1 MNGIRRGA
9 TVLALTTTVL
19 IATAGTR
26 APAQATFADS
36 AAVSTTISTGTVAAP
51 TQVEAKWLCTTTT
64 EGTTTTEVK
73 IEWWRSTSRGVTG
86 YLITV
91 HEVDGSSYELARVGP
106 TDEIY
111 YHADEQ
117 LYAAQPDFSVT
128 TLTSYG
134 WTAQSL
140 MAEVSTC

>member
-1 MNGIRRGA
+1 MNGIRRGLLVLGLPVAVAVA
-9 TVLALTTTVL
+9 TVAST
-19 IATAGTR
+19 

-51 TQVEAKWLCTTTT
+51 TRVEAKWVC
-64 EGTTTTEVK
+64 TTTTEVK
-73 IEWWRSTSRGVTG
+73 IEWWRSTSPGVTG

-91 HEVDGSSYELARVGP
+91 HQADGSSYELARVGP

>member
-1 MNGIRRGA
+1 MNGIRRGLLVLGL
-9 TVLALTTTVL
+9 TVAVTLG
-19 IATAGTR
+19 TAGST

-51 TQVEAKWLCTTTT
+51 TRVEAKWVCTTTP

-73 IEWWRSTSRGVTG
+73 IEWWRSTSPGVTG

-91 HEVDGSSYELARVGP
+91 HEADGSSYELARVGP